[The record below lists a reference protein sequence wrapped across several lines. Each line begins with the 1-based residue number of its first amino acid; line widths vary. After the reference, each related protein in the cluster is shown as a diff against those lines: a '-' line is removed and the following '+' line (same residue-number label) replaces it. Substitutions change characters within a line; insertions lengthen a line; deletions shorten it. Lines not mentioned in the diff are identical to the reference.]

1 MVVTHIPG
9 GEMYIEAELDTASSI
24 SGGVTHYGPIL
35 PLGGFYGFTI
45 HLSASALPAGTT
57 YTIQLSGRKE
67 KPTLD
72 AHWVDIDTG
81 IFVTINSP
89 IAIEKETLFSWA
101 RYKVVNISGSS
112 IDDFYGVISG
122 KGQR

>member
-1 MVVTHIPG
+1 MGVTHIPG
-9 GEMYIEAELDTASSI
+9 GEMYIQAEKDPTTSI
-24 SGGVTHYGPIL
+24 SSGVTHYGVIL
-35 PLGGFYGFTI
+35 PLAGFSGFTI

-81 IFVTINSP
+81 IFVTVNTP
-89 IAIEKETLFSWA
+89 VAVEKETLFAWA
-101 RYKVVNISGSS
+101 RYKIVNGVGS
-112 IDDFYGVISG
+112 IADFYGVISG